1 MQKDAKK
8 NAINSNAEND
18 KLEPLTSNVPNS
30 PSESEFQTLWES
42 ENSPNQMIL
51 EFCSSHYTTTH
62 LTGTLRLTEG

>member
-8 NAINSNAEND
+8 NAINSNTEND

-42 ENSPNQMIL
+42 ENSPDQMIL
-51 EFCSSHYTTTH
+51 EFSDD
-62 LTGTLRLTEG
+62 E